1 MSEKILIA
9 GGTGLVGTRLSEM
22 LIDSGYE
29 VGHLSRTPNKYARY
43 KTFKWDLEKGLID
56 ENAIRYADYVINLA
70 GTSVAGEKWS
80 AARKSQILS
89 SRIKSTNLLCHYLEK
104 TPNHVKGFLAS
115 SAVGIYGN
123 SGDRL
128 MTEESSYGSDFLA
141 EVCKQ
146 WEQASWQVHNLG
158 IRTVIFRI
166 GIVLSNKGGA
176 LPQIAKPVKM
186 MAGAPLGSGKQFMS
200 WIHIDD
206 LCRLFIRAMED
217 RQIQGVYNAV
227 APHPASNEELT
238 RTLAKVMHRPMVFPN
253 IPAIGLKLVLG
264 EMSEVVLG
272 GSRVSA
278 TKVLQTGF
286 TFEYNHLQ
294 EALESLYDKNS

>member
-29 VGHLSRTPNKYARY
+29 VAHLSRTPDKYARY
-43 KTFKWDLEKGLID
+43 KTFKWDVPKGAID
-56 ENAIRYADYVINLA
+56 ENAIRYADYIINLA
-70 GTSVAGEKWS
+70 GASVAGEKWS
-80 AARKSQILS
+80 APRKKEILN
-89 SRIKSTNLLCHYLEK
+89 SRIQSTNLICEYLEK
-104 TPNHVKGFLAS
+104 TPHHVKGFIGS

-123 SGDRL
+123 SGERL
-128 MTEESSYGSDFLA
+128 MMEESSYGSDFLA

-146 WEQASWQVHNLG
+146 WEQASWQIHNLG

-186 MAGAPLGSGKQFMS
+186 LAGAPLGSGKQFMS

-206 LCRLFIRAMED
+206 LCRLLIKAIED
-217 RQIQGVYNAV
+217 RQMQGVYNAV
-227 APHPASNEELT
+227 APNPATNEELT
-238 RTLAKVMHRPMVFPN
+238 RTLAKVMHKPMVFPN
-253 IPAIGLKLVLG
+253 VPALGLKLVLG
-264 EMSEVVLG
+264 ELSEVVLG

>member
-9 GGTGLVGTRLSEM
+9 GGTGLLGTRLSEM

-29 VGHLSRTPNKYARY
+29 VAHLSRTPDKYARY
-43 KTFKWDLEKGLID
+43 KTFKWDVQKGYID
-56 ENAIRYADYVINLA
+56 ENAIRYADYIINLA
-70 GTSVAGEKWS
+70 GTSVSGEKWT
-80 AARKSQILS
+80 AARKKEILN
-89 SRIKSTNLLCHYLEK
+89 SRILSTNLLCHYLEK
-104 TPNHVKGFLAS
+104 STHHVKGFLAS

-128 MTEESSYGSDFLA
+128 MMEESTYGSDFLA
-141 EVCKQ
+141 EVCKH
-146 WEQASWQVHNLG
+146 WEDASWQVHHLG

-176 LPQIAKPVKM
+176 LPQIAKPIKM
-186 MAGAPLGSGKQFMS
+186 MAGSPLGSGKQYMS

-206 LCRLFIRAMED
+206 LCRLCIKAIED
-217 RQIQGVYNAV
+217 RQMQGVYNAV
-227 APHPASNEELT
+227 APNPATNEQLT
-238 RTLAKVMHRPMVFPN
+238 RNLAKVMQRPMVFPN
-253 IPAIGLKLVLG
+253 VPAFGLKLMLG
-264 EMSEVVLG
+264 EMSEIVLNS
-272 GSRVSA
+272 SRVSA

-286 TFEYNHLQ
+286 TFEYNELQ